1 MSISN
6 FIRFEDEAG
15 VVLYGEVQLP
25 GSVSKFEG
33 TSVKVL
39 AGDPFTGFTSTGK
52 ETKVKKVRNF
62 EKFGRINNC

>member
-1 MSISN
+1 M
-6 FIRFEDEAG
+6 
-15 VVLYGEVQLP
+15 VLYGEVQLP

-52 ETKVKKVRNF
+52 VTKVKKVRNF